1 MFDGISSLIHVG
13 NQVGNVILIKQRAF
27 SADTVTRGV
36 HGAPTAR
43 MRTAGLVE
51 IICESLIHLNLTR
64 GFFS

>member
-1 MFDGISSLIHVG
+1 MG
-13 NQVGNVILIKQRAF
+13 NQLGNVILIKQRAV

-36 HGAPTAR
+36 HGAPIVR
-43 MRTAGLVE
+43 MRTACLVE